1 MGRNITGSIVGIEG
15 LTSIGTA
22 CAPRGRIYATRAG
35 GAPVA
40 FQTLSWDVPWRAFD
54 GNAYV
59 VEIRGDDSALLRSAE
74 AIFEGLCKLM
84 NVLQAQPSVPGIS
97 GWGSSRLAF
106 AVQSGLPTKVPLP
119 SESYL
124 WKASSILYSSCTEP
138 RTAGRQSTT
147 TFSVNLHCT
156 ARTV

>member
-1 MGRNITGSIVGIEG
+1 MGRNITRSIGGIEG
-15 LTSIGTA
+15 IDEQLDA
-22 CAPRGRIYATRAG
+22 KRRIYATKAA

-54 GNAYV
+54 GKNAYV
-59 VEIRGDDSALLRSAE
+59 VEIRGDDSAFLRSPE

-84 NVLQAQPSVPGIS
+84 NILQAQPSVPGIS
-97 GWGSSRLAF
+97 GWGCSQLAF

-147 TFSVNLHCT
+147 RARVQRKPA
-156 ARTV
+156 ARTE